1 MSGADI
7 AAEVNAALAEVAIDV
22 GDGTFTVTLVT
33 PAEQPVNPWDA
44 PADDAGAV
52 VLNALVSDYPL
63 SQIDGTLIRRE
74 DKKFL
79 LPATGPRPAM
89 NCKIIADKT
98 YAIVSIGD
106 VAYSGVS
113 LYYEVQGRA

>member
-7 AAEVNAALAEVAIDV
+7 AAEVNAALAEVALDV
-22 GDGTFTVTLVT
+22 GDGSFTVTLVI
-33 PAEQPVNPWDA
+33 PAAQPVNPWGT
-44 PADDAGAV
+44 PAGAPEEV
-52 VLNALVSDYPL
+52 ELNALVSDYPL

-89 NCKIIADKT
+89 DCKIIADKI
-98 YAIVSIGD
+98 YSIVAIRD
-106 VAYSGVS
+106 LAPSGVS
-113 LYYEVQGRA
+113 IYYEVQGRA